1 MFRSFLKRRPA
12 VKSVTFVFALVFTG
26 ICSCSSWAQAGDAVA
41 PTLSRTQPA
50 RPKTAH
56 AAVQPASPENTVVIP
71 GPLRSFL
78 RMAGISQQISAEDVL
93 PLVARNAYA
102 TGYINGVPTEYL
114 RLIDR
119 YVHQARQLQMLAGS
133 SATIKVANCA
143 DAEQLLEI
151 LGYHA
156 RPSCGQKGSTLM
168 TADPERAFLTTDSG
182 FPLTS
187 LEEALEKHETF
198 TYAFPESRVPVL
210 FSESEWRS
218 LSAAKSR
225 GSDALVDLLL
235 HDPAIDRLYWALSNT
250 DAETRNALQ
259 RSPGLAR
266 LLPYGPVLDFY
277 GTRIYVRSGKVI
289 VPGGSSAETGW
300 RDLVGASPKSPG
312 DFVLRLVDT
321 DNGWLAVYFD
331 TLARVNARQQAFL
344 TTTPRL
350 RRLYEAF
357 REPDPK
363 AYPAKAVFR
372 KAPAL
377 LMLFTRVQWEADG
390 EPRVPGGLDIWKQ
403 ILAEKSESKIAHDWG
418 KRARGWKKPEQ
429 LLEAMAALSRM
440 DTDIGPLQIYLT
452 LDSIDSGRATG
463 QRLTPETA
471 LLLATRF
478 SQLGNW
484 YLVFAEFPELNDSSI
499 ARFVK
504 VADRIDGIS
513 NHSVRGNAMGMF
525 QANLGIWQILA
536 RQGEIAS
543 GNLNQSWQQA
553 IAPFDSV
560 DALPQLFDAGQA
572 SLKTV
577 ISAAGGRG
585 YLSQDELIERLAGP
599 AQETAEGQHT
609 RQEIAARMRMVLE
622 DQRLVSLDTLFALGD
637 GLTQM
642 ASGKPAGSNL
652 LPLANDLREFEL
664 PRPIFTES
672 EKTEWAPG
680 VYANRHA
687 ELQVHVDITKVIKTP
702 GTRAQLD
709 AARGQLTPFLRDAL
723 VGLNYAYYEPPGAQ
737 LLHNNPLFVRS
748 HDFSGETIMGVTQL
762 WQASELFNQGSPAGG
777 GAYLV
782 GSLAELP
789 YVLASTEED
798 FIAPKNVQALIWKEV
813 AADLLVSATL
823 PRWWNVTRNE
833 LRAAALYQAVGE
845 DIVTAAMTNDVLR
858 GKVIDILSHRL
869 PPQRLGEVEQG
880 FQSGD
885 APATLSRL
893 TPADAFDLAAEFRRS
908 FPNESGSWGS
918 ASTELDSL
926 NRQYPAEVNLQR
938 LSRDFGTPHPVLAQN
953 YMCALLDVQ
962 PFPAFGGN
970 SSRLLGESW
979 DSSNLYWAR
988 LADEKGYSP
997 VMLNRLVPELTRHM
1011 VANIFATDI
1020 EDWPALTR
1028 AMRETGEEFRQGK
1041 IGLPQVA
1048 QVSSPGQEN
1057 GVLLQQAPVSS
1068 ESAGHQ

>member
-1 MFRSFLKRRPA
+1 
-12 VKSVTFVFALVFTG
+12 VKSLIYVSALVAAS
-26 ICSCSSWAQAGDAVA
+26 ICPCSSWAQAGGTVA
-41 PTLSRTQPA
+41 PTPTPRSLPSPA
-50 RPKTAH
+50 KPSH
-56 AAVQPASPENTVVIP
+56 AVTHPGPPENTVVIP

-78 RMAGISQQISAEDVL
+78 RMAGISQQISPDEVL

-102 TGYINGVPTEYL
+102 TGYLNGVPTEYL

-119 YVHQARQLQMLAGS
+119 YLHQARELQMLAGS
-133 SATIKVANCA
+133 TGIIKVTNCG
-143 DAEQLLEI
+143 DAEQLLSI

-187 LEEALEKHETF
+187 LEEALEKHEPF
-198 TYAFPESRVPVL
+198 TYAFPNSRVPVL
-210 FSESEWRS
+210 FNETDWKS
-218 LSAAKSR
+218 LSTAKSR
-225 GSDALVDLLL
+225 GAESLVDILL
-235 HDPAIDRLYWALSNT
+235 HEPAVDRLYWALSNT
-250 DAETRNALQ
+250 DTETRNALQ
-259 RSPGLAR
+259 RSPGLGR
-266 LLPYGPVLDFY
+266 LLPYGSILDFY
-277 GTRIYVRSGKVI
+277 GTRIYVRAGRVV
-289 VPGGSSAETGW
+289 VPGGSTAESGW
-300 RDLVGASPKSPG
+300 RDLVGASPRSPG

-331 TLARVNARQQAFL
+331 TLARVNAQQQAFL

-357 REPDPK
+357 REPEPK
-363 AYPAKAVFR
+363 ALPARAVFR

-390 EPRVPGGLDIWKQ
+390 EPRIPGSLDVWKQ
-403 ILAEKSESKIAHDWG
+403 ILAEKSEPKIAKEWG

-429 LLEAMAALSRM
+429 LLEAMAALSRL
-440 DTDIGPLQIYLT
+440 DTDQGPLQVYLT
-452 LDSIDSGRATG
+452 LDSIDSGRPSG
-463 QRLTPETA
+463 RRLTPETA

-484 YLVFAEFPELNDSSI
+484 YLVFAEFPDLDDTSI
-499 ARFVK
+499 KSFVK
-504 VADRIDGIS
+504 VADSIDNIS

-536 RQGEIAS
+536 RQGEIGNA
-543 GNLNQSWQQA
+543 NLNQSWQQA
-553 IAPFDSV
+553 IVPFASV
-560 DALPQLFDAGQA
+560 DSLPQLFDAGHA

-577 ISAAGGRG
+577 MLAASGKAD
-585 YLSQDELIERLAGP
+585 LSQGELIERLAGP
-599 AQETAEGQHT
+599 PQDTAEGQ
-609 RQEIAARMRMVLE
+609 RMRAEMAARMRAVLD
-622 DQRLVSLDTLFALGD
+622 DQRLVSLDTLFSLGD
-637 GLTQM
+637 GLTKM
-642 ASGKPAGSNL
+642 ATGARADSTM
-652 LPLANDLREFEL
+652 LPLASELREFEL

-702 GTRAQLD
+702 GSRPQLD

-813 AADLLVSATL
+813 TADLLVSATL

-833 LRAAALYQAVGE
+833 LRAVALYQAAGE
-845 DIVTAAMTNDVLR
+845 DLVTAAMANEELR
-858 GKVIDILSHRL
+858 GRVIEILAHRL
-869 PPQRLGEVEQG
+869 QPQRLGEVERSM
-880 FQSGD
+880 QSGD
-885 APATLSRL
+885 TAATLASL
-893 TPADAFDLAAEFRRS
+893 TPADAFHLAAEFRRK
-908 FPNESGSWGS
+908 FPQETGSWGT
-918 ASTELDSL
+918 AGAELDGL
-926 NRQYPAEVNLQR
+926 NRQFPAEVNLQR

-953 YMCALLDVQ
+953 YTPELLNVQ

-970 SSRLLGESW
+970 ASRLLGESW

-1041 IGLPQVA
+1041 IALPQVA
-1048 QVSSPGQEN
+1048 EVSSPGQEN

-1068 ESAGHQ
+1068 GSSGHQ

>member
-1 MFRSFLKRRPA
+1 VKPVICLSALLA
-12 VKSVTFVFALVFTG
+12 VGLSCQCSV
-26 ICSCSSWAQAGDAVA
+26 SWAQTGS
-41 PTLSRTQPA
+41 TA
-50 RPKTAH
+50 RPTPSRS
-56 AAVQPASPENTVVIP
+56 VPAPAKSSHSVTYVSPPDNTVIIP

-78 RMAGISQQISAEDVL
+78 RMAGISQQISADDVL

-102 TGYINGVPTEYL
+102 TGYLNGVPTEYL
-114 RLIDR
+114 RLLDR
-119 YVHQARQLQMLAGS
+119 YLHQARELQMLAGS
-133 SATIKVANCA
+133 SGTIRVANCEEA
-143 DAEQLLEI
+143 APLLSI

-156 RPSCGQKGSTLM
+156 RPACGQKGSTLM
-168 TADPERAFLTTDSG
+168 TADAERAFLTTDSG
-182 FPLTS
+182 FPLTA
-187 LEEALEKHETF
+187 LEEALEKGETF

-210 FSESEWRS
+210 FNENDWKS
-218 LSAAKSR
+218 LSNAKSR
-225 GSDALVDLLL
+225 GAQTLVDILL
-235 HDPAIDRLYWALSNT
+235 HEPAVDRLYWALANT
-250 DAETRNALQ
+250 DAETRTALE
-259 RSPGLAR
+259 RSPGLGR

-277 GTRIYVRSGKVI
+277 GTQIYIRDGRVV
-289 VPGGSSAETGW
+289 VPGGSAAEPGW

-331 TLARVNARQQAFL
+331 TISRVNATQQAYL
-344 TTTPRL
+344 TTSPRL

-357 REPDPK
+357 REPEPK
-363 AYPAKAVFR
+363 AFPARAVFR

-377 LMLFTRVQWEADG
+377 LMLFTRLQWGPDG
-390 EPRVPGGLDIWKQ
+390 EPRIPGSLDVWKQ
-403 ILAEKSESKIAHDWG
+403 VLLEKSEPKIAHDWG
-418 KRARGWKKPEQ
+418 RRARGWKRPEQ
-429 LLEAMAALSRM
+429 LLEAMAALSRV
-440 DTDIGPLQIYLT
+440 DTDMGPLQIYLM
-452 LDSIDSGRATG
+452 LSEVDSRRASDK
-463 QRLTPETA
+463 RLTPETV
-471 LLLATRF
+471 LMLASKF
-478 SQLGNW
+478 SQFSNW
-484 YLVFAEFPELNDSSI
+484 YLLFSEFPDLDDTSI
-499 ARFVK
+499 TRFVK
-504 VADRIDGIS
+504 VADAVDGIS
-513 NHSVRGNAMGMF
+513 NHSLRGNAMGMF

-536 RQGEIAS
+536 RQGEIRNAD
-543 GNLNQSWQQA
+543 LNQSFQQA
-553 IAPFDSV
+553 IAPFAAVDS
-560 DALPQLFDAGQA
+560 LPHLFDAGQA

-577 ISAAGGRG
+577 VLAASGKPD
-585 YLSQDELIERLAGP
+585 LSQGELIELLAGP
-599 AQETAEGQHT
+599 PQESPEGRRI
-609 RQEIAARMRMVLE
+609 RQEMAARMRSVLE
-622 DQRLVSLDTLFALGD
+622 DQRLVSLDTLFSLGD
-637 GLTQM
+637 GLNKM
-642 ASGKPAGSNL
+642 AGGAPAGSTM
-652 LPLANDLREFEL
+652 LPMAGELREFEL

-702 GTRAQLD
+702 GSRPQLE

-762 WQASELFNQGSPAGG
+762 WQAPELFNQGSPAGG

-813 AADLLVSATL
+813 TADLLVSATL
-823 PRWWNVTRNE
+823 PRWWTVTKDE
-833 LRAAALYQAVGE
+833 LHAAALYQHAGE
-845 DIVTAAMTNDVLR
+845 DLVTAAVANRELR
-858 GKVIDILSHRL
+858 GRVLDILSERL
-869 PPQRLGEVEQG
+869 NPQRLGQVEQAL
-880 FQSGD
+880 QSGD
-885 APATLSRL
+885 VAASLAPL
-893 TPADAFDLAAEFRRS
+893 TPADTFHLSADFRHKY
-908 FPNESGSWGS
+908 PQETASWGT
-918 ASTELDSL
+918 AGGELDAL
-926 NRQYPAEVNLQR
+926 VRQSPAEVNLQR

-953 YMCALLDVQ
+953 YRCELLNVQ

-979 DSSNLYWAR
+979 DSTNLYWAR

-1041 IGLPQVA
+1041 IAQPPVTEASSSTPESGVQV
-1048 QVSSPGQEN
+1048 GQS
-1057 GVLLQQAPVSS
+1057 QIRSAP
-1068 ESAGHQ
+1068 ADQN